1 MGMGISGYM
10 LSGFVTY
17 ELALLQEFNGIWESL
32 SFQL

>member
-17 ELALLQEFNGIWESL
+17 ELALLQQFNGIWNEI
-32 SFQL
+32 